1 MKKHMFV
8 AGAAVLALGFTASIA
23 SAVCSIEHPKKASG
37 GKMSFVQAMVSCG
50 NVGGNTPNSTTEG
63 GVPSCTPPQTY
74 HEQAGSPNG
83 GWMWD
88 EGKGSGSVQFKAAKN
103 KVVNVLNDVPNS
115 ADLAIQL
122 SLAGVI
128 DETGPAGPA
137 FGTLATVAR
146 ATLEDR
152 TGSGVCSKGKQ
163 CNGGGNDGAVCSEDS
178 ECPSG
183 TCSTGHTCT
192 GDLACIGG
200 TNDGALCT
208 ADSDCTGGGTCTS
221 DQCPGGVCE
230 DIGTPMT
237 VVDFPAGFQITVV
250 DGKSKLKTSANVL
263 LNGIGQQGLP
273 GCSSIELISVTVVDP
288 NGNTFANLGTFLPN
302 VE

>member
-8 AGAAVLALGFTASIA
+8 AGAAALAIGFTASIA
-23 SAVCSIEHPKKASG
+23 SAVCSIEHPKKAAG
-37 GKMSFVQAMVSCG
+37 GKMSFVQAFVSCG
-50 NVGGNTPNSTTEG
+50 NVGGNTPNTTTEG
-63 GVPSCTPPQTY
+63 GVPACVPPETFHQ
-74 HEQAGSPNG
+74 QAGSPNG

-88 EGKGSGSVQFKAAKN
+88 EGKGQGSVQFKASKN
-103 KVVNVLNDVPNS
+103 KVENILNPVPNT
-115 ADLAIQL
+115 ADLVIQL

-152 TGSGVCSKGKQ
+152 VGGGRCSKGKQ
-163 CNGGGNDGAVCSEDS
+163 CSAGANDGAICKVDS
-178 ECPSG
+178 ECPG
-183 TCSTGHTCT
+183 GFCLEDHPCT
-192 GDLACIGG
+192 AQGSCEGG
-200 TNDGALCT
+200 SNDGA
-208 ADSDCTGGGTCTS
+208 DCDVASECPGGACA
-221 DQCPGGVCE
+221 DQCPAGTCV
-230 DIGTPMT
+230 DFGTPKT

-263 LNGIGQQGLP
+263 LNTIGQPGLP

-302 VE
+302 ID